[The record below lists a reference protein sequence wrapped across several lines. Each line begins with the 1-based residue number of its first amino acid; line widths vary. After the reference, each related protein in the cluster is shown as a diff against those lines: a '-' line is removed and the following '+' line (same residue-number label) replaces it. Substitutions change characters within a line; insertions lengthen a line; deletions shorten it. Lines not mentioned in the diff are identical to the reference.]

1 MTTETGVTEAQ
12 ALDAL
17 KQVIDPELG
26 INLVD
31 LGLVYDVAIEGA
43 DVHVKMTLTT
53 PGCPMHD
60 SLVMGAERALRR
72 IPGVGSTAVE
82 LVWSPSWNP
91 NMISPEGIAAM
102 RRGWGGG
109 AMTAGSPRTPA
120 AAREA
125 AR

>member
-12 ALDAL
+12 VLDAL

-60 SLVMGAERALRR
+60 SLVMGAERAVRR

-82 LVWSPSWNP
+82 LVWSPPWNP

-102 RRGWGGG
+102 RRGWGG
-109 AMTAGSPRTPA
+109 
-120 AAREA
+120 AREA